1 MEETKEGTEQ
11 PVSKVKKAAKK
22 KPVLNDAQKVAEA
35 KKKVNEL
42 LKGTGLEEPESDEVY
57 VKPDE
62 FGSFA
67 SIQEEKGSSWM
78 QTQIQLLT
86 KQVEDLEFVNM
97 KLQKERSGG
106 YQGGANA
113 APAQVEAGSDRQK
126 IVELYKHLEGVYT
139 GRNKYK
145 TPFGKIALSNPQYA
159 NGVLDLFLAT
169 FPFLQDAKSYRH
181 WGGND

>member
-1 MEETKEGTEQ
+1 MEETKEGTDQ
-11 PVSKVKKAAKK
+11 PVSKPKKATKK
-22 KPVLNDAQKVAEA
+22 KPTLDDAQKVAEA

-42 LKGTGLEEPESDEVY
+42 LKGTGLEEPEADEVY

-67 SIQEEKGSSWM
+67 SIQEEKGTNWM

-86 KQVEDLEFVNM
+86 KQVEDLEFINM
-97 KLQKERSGG
+97 KLQKERGG
-106 YQGGANA
+106 FQGSV
-113 APAQVEAGSDRQK
+113 APAQPVESGSDRQK
-126 IVELYKHLEGVYT
+126 IVELYKHFEGVYT

-159 NGVLDLFLAT
+159 NGVLDLFIAT
-169 FPFLQDAKSYRH
+169 FPYLQDAKAYRH